1 MKPKKFMWRQY
12 SKNEWQLVRV
22 YGGVYDGLLFGY
34 DELLFGHEVAATAYR
49 YLTDFGWKG
58 VVSPTQ
64 QHPDKVLFLE
74 PDNLVDMKLLLE
86 TTVALRENS
95 NGV

>member
-22 YGGVYDGLLFGY
+22 YDGLV
-34 DELLFGHEVAATAYR
+34 FGHEVAATAYR

-64 QHPDKVLFLE
+64 QHPDEVLFIE
-74 PDNLVDMKLLLE
+74 PDNLEEIKSLLE
-86 TTVALRENS
+86 TTVALRQ
-95 NGV
+95 G

>member
-22 YGGVYDGLLFGY
+22 Y
-34 DELLFGHEVAATAYR
+34 DEFIFGHEVAATAYR

-64 QHPDKVLFLE
+64 QHQDEVLFIE
-74 PDNLVDMKLLLE
+74 PDNLVDMKILLE
-86 TTVALRENS
+86 TTVAIRQ
-95 NGV
+95 G

>member
-22 YGGVYDGLLFGY
+22 YGGVYDGLLFG
-34 DELLFGHEVAATAYR
+34 HEVAATAYR

-64 QHPDKVLFLE
+64 QHPDEVLFIE